1 MKKTALSLFAL
12 LLIAGNL
19 FAQAA
24 KSAGDKPNIIYI
36 LTDDLGIGDVNFY
49 NPQGKIKTPNIDKL
63 GHEGMAF
70 NDVHSSSAVCT
81 PSRYSILTGRYAW
94 RSRMKSGVL
103 SGYDK
108 PLIDSDRLTVAK
120 MLQQNGYT
128 TACIGK
134 WHLGLG
140 WSVITPGAKPVIDY
154 TKNITNGPTTLGF
167 DYFYGIAASLDMP
180 PFIFI
185 ENNHTVGLPTATK
198 KWVREGPAGEDFEAV
213 NCVPTITAKAAQY
226 IKDKAAANKPFFLY
240 FTLPSPHTPIV
251 PSDKFKGKSGVTE
264 YGDYVM
270 ETDWA
275 VGEILKAVDEGKIA
289 KNTIIMFASDNGF
302 APYVLK
308 TMNVEALGH
317 FPSINYR
324 GYKSD
329 IWEGGHR
336 IPFIVRWPGKVK
348 ANSTCDKTV
357 CLGDFMATAAAINHV
372 KLPES
377 AAVDS
382 YNILPYLMGDQAKEI
397 REATVHHSI
406 DGNFAIRQGKW
417 KLELCAG
424 SGGWELPKNPEALK
438 NGMPPVQLYDLSA
451 DIKETTNLQD
461 KHPDVVKHLTELLQQ
476 YVDKGRSTPGKPQKN
491 DEGEIDIWMKKKNV
505 ATAAKSDAN

>member
-1 MKKTALSLFAL
+1 MKKRCLPIFAL
-12 LLIAGNL
+12 LLGCTGA
-19 FAQAA
+19 FAQA
-24 KSAGDKPNIIYI
+24 KKPTDKPNIIYI

-49 NPQGKIKTPNIDKL
+49 NVNGKIKTPNIDQL
-63 GHEGMAF
+63 GHQGMAF

-94 RSRMKSGVL
+94 RSRLKSGVL

-108 PLIDSDRLTVAK
+108 PLIDSDRLTVGK

-140 WSVITPGAKPVIDY
+140 WSIITPGAKPVIDY
-154 TKNITNGPTTLGF
+154 TKNINNGPTTLGF

-213 NCVPTITAKAAQY
+213 NCVPAITAKAVSY
-226 IKDKAAANKPFFLY
+226 IKEKSAKQQPFFLY

-251 PSDKFKGKSGVTE
+251 PSDKFKGKSGITE

-275 VGEILKAVDEGKIA
+275 VGEIMKAVDAGKIT
-289 KNTIIMFASDNGF
+289 KNTIIIFASDNGF

-308 TMNVEALGH
+308 TLNVEALGH
-317 FPSINYR
+317 YPSIDYR

-336 IPFIVRWPGKVK
+336 IPFIVRWPDVVK
-348 ANSTCDKTV
+348 AGSV
-357 CLGDFMATAAAINHV
+357 CNRTACLSDFMATAAAIVNQP
-372 KLPES
+372 LPDN
-377 AAVDS
+377 AAEDS
-382 YNILPYLMGDQAKEI
+382 YNILPYLKGQTNKEI
-397 REATVHHSI
+397 REATVHLSI

-417 KLELCAG
+417 KLELCPG
-424 SGGWELPKNPEALK
+424 SGGWEAPKNAAAYQQKLPL
-438 NGMPPVQLYDLSA
+438 VQLYDLSV
-451 DIKETTNLQD
+451 DIKEQNNVQA
-461 KHPDVVKHLTELLQQ
+461 KHPDVVKHLTDLLQQ
-476 YVDKGRSTPGKPQKN
+476 YVDSGRSTPGKPQPN
-491 DEGEIDIWMKKKNV
+491 DDAIDIWKKGYINGK
-505 ATAAKSDAN
+505 AKAQAGN

>member
-1 MKKTALSLFAL
+1 MKKTFLTLAAALMVSFTVC
-12 LLIAGNL
+12 
-19 FAQAA
+19 AQNS
-24 KSAGDKPNIIYI
+24 KTTSKPNIIFI
-36 LTDDLGIGDVNFY
+36 LSDDLGIGDVNFF
-49 NPQGKIKTPNIDKL
+49 NPQGKIKTPNIDRL
-63 GHEGMAF
+63 GHEGMVF
-70 NDVHSSSAVCT
+70 NDVHSSSSVCT
-81 PSRYSILTGRYAW
+81 PSRYSILTGRYNW
-94 RSRMKSGVL
+94 RSRLPKGVL
-103 SGYDK
+103 NGYDK
-108 PLIDSDRLTVAK
+108 PLIDADRLTVAK

-140 WSVITPGAKPVIDY
+140 WDIITPGAKPVIDY
-154 TKNITNGPTTLGF
+154 TKNITDGPTTRGF
-167 DYFYGIAASLDMP
+167 DYFFGIAASLDMP

-198 KWVREGPAGEDFEAV
+198 KWVHEGPAAPDFEAV
-213 NCVPTITAKAAQY
+213 NCVPTLAAKASAY
-226 IKDKAAANKPFFLY
+226 IKDKAAKGQPFFLY

-251 PSDKFKGKSGVTE
+251 PDDQFKGKSGVTE

-275 VGEILKAVDEGKIA
+275 VGQILKAVDEGKIA

-308 TMNVEALGH
+308 TWNVEALGH

-336 IPFIVRWPGKVK
+336 IPFIVRWPAVVK
-348 ANSTCDKTV
+348 PGATCSNTV
-357 CLGDFMATAAAINHV
+357 CLTDFMATAAAIL
-372 KLPES
+372 KQPLPDN
-377 AAVDS
+377 AAEDS
-382 YNILPYLMGDQAKEI
+382 YNILPYLTGKTTKPI

-417 KLELCAG
+417 KLELCPG
-424 SGGWELPKNPEALK
+424 SGGWEAPRNAAAVKEGL
-438 NGMPPVQLYDLSA
+438 PPVQLYNLET
-451 DIKETTNLQD
+451 DISEKDNVQD
-461 KHPDVVKHLTELLQQ
+461 KKPEVVKHLLNLLQQ
-476 YVDKGRSTPGKPQKN
+476 YVDNGRSTPGKPQHN
-491 DEGEIDIWMKKKNV
+491 DTAVDIWKKV
-505 ATAAKSDAN
+505 PAAAKTGN